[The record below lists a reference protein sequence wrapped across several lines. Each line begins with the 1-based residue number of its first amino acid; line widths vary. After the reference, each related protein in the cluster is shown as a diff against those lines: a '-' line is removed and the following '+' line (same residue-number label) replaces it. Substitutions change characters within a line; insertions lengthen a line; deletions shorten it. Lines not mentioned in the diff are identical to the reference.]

1 MGVCASYSKDR
12 SSRRKQPRRRALAQ
26 LVLQDRK
33 YLDLQEAEHRPVQK
47 LGCKR
52 NLRIAM
58 LKHLQKAS
66 FEKPPL
72 GAMGAMGAPL
82 SLV

>member
-1 MGVCASYSKDR
+1 MGVCASYSKDGSTPR
-12 SSRRKQPRRRALAQ
+12 NQYEVLIGPQPRRRPLAH
-26 LVLQDRK
+26 LVLQDWK

-58 LKHLQKAS
+58 LKHL
-66 FEKPPL
+66 
-72 GAMGAMGAPL
+72 
-82 SLV
+82 